1 MSLPNP
7 AKLSLTSPRAADD
20 LKELGF
26 DHEPLMWTLAGTGDP
41 DLALNAAHRFMQ
53 ASGAQ
58 WPTVREC
65 LINEPVVRT
74 RFLALLGGSTALADH
89 LIAHP
94 QLWQE
99 LRGEIPDAGE
109 ALRVMLLS
117 LIHI

>member
-1 MSLPNP
+1 
-7 AKLSLTSPRAADD
+7 
-20 LKELGF
+20 
-26 DHEPLMWTLAGTGDP
+26 MWTLAGTGDP

-89 LIAHP
+89 SLPTHSFGRSYEVRY
-94 QLWQE
+94 LM
-99 LRGEIPDAGE
+99 
-109 ALRVMLLS
+109 RVK
-117 LIHI
+117 HCE